1 MTPGGGRFVVDASV
15 AIKWIVDEADSDRA
29 DLLQG
34 TDMVAPA
41 LLRIEAANVLGAIA
55 GRQALSE
62 GRAIELF
69 LLLQTAPVVIVDHDE
84 LLERHA
90 LELALALRHPIY
102 DCIYLALAERLD
114 RRLVTADRRFLGALA
129 DTEHA
134 GRAVD
139 LADLDRAP
147 PG

>member
-1 MTPGGGRFVVDASV
+1 M
-15 AIKWIVDEADSDRA
+15 
-29 DLLQG
+29 LG
-34 TDMVAPA
+34 T
-41 LLRIEAANVLGAIA
+41 IA
-55 GRQALSE
+55 GRRALSE

-69 LLLQTAPVVIVDHDE
+69 LLLRTAPVVIVDHDE

-90 LELALALRHPIY
+90 LELAPALRHPIH
-102 DCIYLALAERLD
+102 DCIHLALAERLD
-114 RRLVTADRRFLGALA
+114 RRLVTADRRFLDALA

-134 GRAVD
+134 GRAVG